1 MVSYIK
7 MEIKELKQILR
18 KIPDDY
24 FISLEFNDK
33 KEKKLLEIECLD
45 NIEKEGK
52 VITLRIKFEEA
63 YN

>member
-1 MVSYIK
+1 

>member
-1 MVSYIK
+1 
-7 MEIKELKQILR
+7 MEVKKLKQILR

-45 NIEKEGK
+45 NIEKTLK
-52 VITLRIKFEEA
+52 IVTLRIKFEDA
-63 YN
+63 YNECLPQR